1 MIKYCGC
8 VSQKMIRAKLK
19 PVVGAAEY
27 LLLPNKNLNGHVAQD
42 MLYGKGRRVMNSAPK
57 YNGFRCTI
65 CEAVS
70 K

>member
-19 PVVGAAEY
+19 PVVGVAEY
-27 LLLPNKNLNGHVAQD
+27 LLIPNRNLNGHVVQD
-42 MLYGKGRRVMNSAPK
+42 MLYGEGRRVMNLAPK
-57 YNGFRCTI
+57 YEGFRCTV
-65 CEAVS
+65 CEKVL